1 MKERTE
7 KHKKKQIIKSGITAR
22 WLLTTILV
30 IAVILAGIAILITFS
45 IRGFYYDTVKNRLQ
59 SLGQSGSVAEYF
71 GAYIDSADDV
81 FTQRAQE
88 YVENFSEINT
98 AEVWVYD
105 KNGCVVATST
115 GFDAIPGDTEDYD
128 AALASSTG
136 MAVAKGYT
144 DNGEHIMAL
153 SVFMPKTDGSSNG
166 AVRYIT
172 SLYDIDRQVAKVAVA
187 AAVCCL
193 FALSLVVFSGL
204 FFIRSIVG
212 PVKKINDAARRIASG
227 NYTEKVN
234 ITNQYDEITE
244 LSESI
249 NYMTDEIYKTDR
261 LKNDFISTVSH
272 ELRTPLTAIK
282 GWTETLLSINAGG
295 TDSTLNEGLKVILN
309 ESERLYSLVEDLLD
323 FSRMQNGRMSLR
335 LQKIDILAELDDA
348 VYVLRDR
355 ARREGI
361 DIFYS
366 APEYPAPAQGDPD
379 RVKQVFVNIID
390 NAIKYTEP
398 GGKIAIVAAL
408 TAKDVK
414 ISVADTGCGIPA
426 EDLPHVKEKFY
437 KANKSVKGSGIG
449 LAVCDEIVSM
459 HHGKLEI
466 VSTVGEGTTVIV
478 TLPVTSVNLTG
489 GKENQ

>member
-1 MKERTE
+1 MKERR
-7 KHKKKQIIKSGITAR
+7 KRKQQLIKSGITAR

-30 IAVILAGIAILITFS
+30 IAVILAAIAVGITIS
-45 IRGFYYDTVKNRLQ
+45 IREFYYDTVRNKL
-59 SLGQSGSVAEYF
+59 SSMGQSGAVAEFF
-71 GAYIDSADDV
+71 GAYIGSSDDI
-81 FTQRAQE
+81 FSQRAQE
-88 YVENFSEINT
+88 YVENFEDINT

-105 KNGCVVATST
+105 KQGGIVATST
-115 GFDAIPGDTEDYD
+115 GFDAVSGDSEDYEL
-128 AALASSTG
+128 ALTSPTG
-136 MAVAKGYT
+136 MAISDGFT
-144 DNGEHIMAL
+144 DAGEHIMAL
-153 SVFMPKTDGSSNG
+153 TVYMPKTDGMSNG
-166 AVRYIT
+166 AVRYII
-172 SLYDIDRQVAKVAVA
+172 SLYDIDRQVAEVAVV
-187 AAVCCL
+187 AAVCSL
-193 FALSLVVFSGL
+193 FALALVVISGL

-227 NYTEKVN
+227 NYTEKVD
-234 ITNQYDEITE
+234 ISNQYDEIAE

-282 GWTETLLSINAGG
+282 GWTETLLSMNEEG
-295 TDSTLNEGLKVILN
+295 TDPTLNEGLKVILN

-355 ARREGI
+355 ATREGI

-366 APEYPAPAQGDPD
+366 APDYPAPAQGDPD
-379 RVKQVFVNIID
+379 RIKQVFVNIID

-398 GGKIAIVAAL
+398 GGKITIVAAL
-408 TAKDVK
+408 TAKVIK

-426 EDLPHVKEKFY
+426 EDLPHIKEKFY

-449 LAVCDEIVSM
+449 LAVCDEIVGM
-459 HHGKLEI
+459 HMGSLEI
-466 VSTVGEGTTVIV
+466 ESTVGEGTTVTV
-478 TLPVTSVNLTG
+478 TLPVMSVNLIG
-489 GKENQ
+489 GKDI

>member
-1 MKERTE
+1 MKSG
-7 KHKKKQIIKSGITAR
+7 KKKQLIKSGITAR
-22 WLLTTILV
+22 WMVTTLLV
-30 IAVILAGIAILITFS
+30 IAVILAGIATAITLS
-45 IRGFYYDTVKNRLQ
+45 IRGFYYDTVKNRLL
-59 SLGQSGSVAEYF
+59 SMGQSSTVAEYF
-71 GAYIDSADDV
+71 SAYIDSTEDV

-105 KNGCVVATST
+105 KNGEVVATST
-115 GFDAIPGDTEDYD
+115 GFDAIPGDDRDY
-128 AALASSTG
+128 ALASVSSTG
-136 MAVAKGYT
+136 MATAKGFGES
-144 DNGEHIMAL
+144 GEHIMAL
-153 SVFMPKTDGSSNG
+153 TVFIPKTNGMSNG

-172 SLYDIDRQVAKVAVA
+172 SLYDIDRQVAQVALVA
-187 AAVCCL
+187 AICCL
-193 FALSLVVFSGL
+193 FALSLVVLSGL
-204 FFIRSIVG
+204 FFVRSIVG

-234 ITNQYDEITE
+234 ITNRYDEIAE

-282 GWTETLLSINAGG
+282 GWTETLLSINADGS
-295 TDSTLNEGLKVILN
+295 DPTLTEGLKVILN
-309 ESERLYSLVEDLLD
+309 EEERLYSLVEDLLD
-323 FSRMQNGRMSLR
+323 FSRMQSGRMSLR

-366 APEYPAPAQGDPD
+366 VPDYPAPAQGDPD
-379 RVKQVFVNIID
+379 RIKQVFVNIID

-398 GGKIAIVAAL
+398 GGRIVIVAAL

-414 ISVADTGCGIPA
+414 ISVADTGCGISP

-459 HHGKLEI
+459 HHGKLEVI
-466 VSTVGEGTTVIV
+466 SKLGEGTTVIV
-478 TLPVTSVNLTG
+478 SFPVSTVNLTG
-489 GKENQ
+489 GKDS

>member
-1 MKERTE
+1 MASVK
-7 KHKKKQIIKSGITAR
+7 KKKQLIKSGITAR
-22 WLLTTILV
+22 WIVTTILV
-30 IAVILAGIAILITFS
+30 IAVILAAIAAVITFS
-45 IRGFYYDTVKNRLQ
+45 IRNFYYDTVKTRLL
-59 SLGQSGSVAEYF
+59 SMGQTNAVADYF
-71 GAYIDSADDV
+71 GAYLDSSDDV

-105 KNGCVVATST
+105 NDGSVVTTST
-115 GFDAIPGDTEDYD
+115 GFDAIPGDDKDYD
-128 AALASSTG
+128 IALASSTG
-136 MAVAKGYT
+136 MAVEKGYT
-144 DNGEHIMAL
+144 DSGEHIMAL
-153 SVFMPKTDGSSNG
+153 TVFLPKTDEASNG
-166 AVRYIT
+166 AVRYII
-172 SLYDIDRQVAKVAVA
+172 SLADLDRQVAQVALA
-187 AAVCCL
+187 AGVCCL
-193 FALSLVVFSGL
+193 FALSLVVLSGL

-212 PVKKINDAARRIASG
+212 PVKKINEAARRIASG

-234 ITNQYDEITE
+234 IANRYDEITE

-282 GWTETLLSINAGG
+282 GWTETLISINAGKK
-295 TDSTLNEGLKVILN
+295 DATLNEGLKVILN

-335 LQKIDILAELDDA
+335 MQKIDILAELDDA

-355 ARREGI
+355 ASREGLE
-361 DIFYS
+361 IFYS
-366 APEYPAPAQGDPD
+366 APDYPAPAQGDPD
-379 RVKQVFVNIID
+379 RIKQVFVNIID

-398 GGKIAIVAAL
+398 GGRIAIVAAL
-408 TAKDVK
+408 STKEIK
-414 ISVADTGCGIPA
+414 ISVADTGCGISA

-459 HHGKLEI
+459 HHGKLEV
-466 VSTVGEGTTVIV
+466 VSVLGEGTTVIV
-478 TLPVTSVNLTG
+478 TLPVTAVNLSG

>member
-1 MKERTE
+1 MK
-7 KHKKKQIIKSGITAR
+7 KNKKKQFIKSGITAR
-22 WLLTTILV
+22 WMLTTLLV
-30 IAVILAGIAILITFS
+30 IAVILACIAAAITLS
-45 IRGFYYDTVKNRLQ
+45 IRGFYYDTVKTRLL
-59 SLGQSGSVAEYF
+59 SMGQSSAVAEYF
-71 GAYIDSADDV
+71 GAYIDSTEEV
-81 FTQRAQE
+81 FVQRAQE

-105 KNGCVVATST
+105 KNDTVVATST
-115 GFDAIPGDTEDYD
+115 GFAAIPGDDTDY
-128 AALASSTG
+128 ALASESSTG
-136 MAVAKGYT
+136 MGIAKGFAGS
-144 DNGEHIMAL
+144 GEHVMAL
-153 SVFMPKTDGSSNG
+153 TVFMPKTDGYSNG
-166 AVRYIT
+166 AVRYII
-172 SLYDIDRQVAKVAVA
+172 SLHNVDRQVAQVAFVA
-187 AAVCCL
+187 AAFCL
-193 FALSLVVFSGL
+193 FALSLVVISGL
-204 FFIRSIVG
+204 FFVRSIVV
-212 PVKKINDAARRIASG
+212 PVKKINDATRRIASG

-234 ITNQYDEITE
+234 ITNRYDEISE

-295 TDSTLNEGLKVILN
+295 DDKTLNEGLKVILN
-309 ESERLYSLVEDLLD
+309 EEERLYALVEDLLD
-323 FSRMQNGRMSLR
+323 FSRMQSGRMSLR

-366 APEYPAPAQGDPD
+366 APDYPAPAQGDPD
-379 RVKQVFVNIID
+379 RIKQVFVNIID

-398 GGKIAIVAAL
+398 GGRIAIVAAL
-408 TAKDVK
+408 TEKDVK
-414 ISVADTGCGIPA
+414 INIADTGCGIPP

-459 HHGKLEI
+459 HGGKLEI
-466 VSTVGEGTTVIV
+466 VSVLGEGTTVIV
-478 TLPVTSVNLTG
+478 SFPVAAVNLAG
-489 GKENQ
+489 GKDSHE

>member
-1 MKERTE
+1 MKAD
-7 KHKKKQIIKSGITAR
+7 KKKQLIKSGITAR
-22 WLLTTILV
+22 WMVTTLLV
-30 IAVILAGIAILITFS
+30 IALILACIATAITLS
-45 IRGFYYDTVKNRLQ
+45 IRGFYYETVKNRLL
-59 SLGQSGSVAEYF
+59 SMGQSSTVAEYF
-71 GAYIDSADDV
+71 GAYIDSSEDV
-81 FTQRAQE
+81 FVQRAQE
-88 YVENFSEINT
+88 YVENFSDINT

-105 KNGCVVATST
+105 KNGIVVATST
-115 GFDAIPGDTEDYD
+115 GFDAIPGDDADYTL
-128 AALASSTG
+128 ALKSSAG
-136 MAVAKGYT
+136 MGTAKGFT

-153 SVFMPKTDGSSNG
+153 TVFMPKTDGSSNG
-166 AVRYIT
+166 AVRYII
-172 SLYDIDRQVAKVAVA
+172 SLHDVDRQVAQVALA
-187 AAVCCL
+187 AALCCL
-193 FALSLVVFSGL
+193 FALSLVVLSGL
-204 FFIRSIVG
+204 FFVRSIVG

-234 ITNQYDEITE
+234 ITNRYDEIAE

-295 TDSTLNEGLKVILN
+295 NDPTLNEGLKVILN
-309 ESERLYSLVEDLLD
+309 EEERLYSLVEDLLD
-323 FSRMQNGRMSLR
+323 FSRMQSGRMSLR

-366 APEYPAPAQGDPD
+366 APDYPAPAQGDPD
-379 RVKQVFVNIID
+379 RIKQVFVNIID

-398 GGKIAIVAAL
+398 GGRIVIVAAL

-414 ISVADTGCGIPA
+414 ISIADTGCGISP
-426 EDLPHVKEKFY
+426 EDLPHVKEKFF

-459 HHGKLEI
+459 HHGKLEV
-466 VSTVGEGTTVIV
+466 VSTLGEGTTVIV
-478 TLPVTSVNLTG
+478 SFPVAAVNLTG
-489 GKENQ
+489 GKDN